1 MCERMKL
8 EHFLTV
14 YTKINSKWI
23 KDQNMRTETIRLLE
37 ENISRTLCHKS
48 QQDALWLTSHSNEN
62 KNKNK
67 WIEPNLKV
75 LHNEGIYKQGEQQ
88 PSEWEKIIVN

>member
-8 EHFLTV
+8 EHFLTL

-37 ENISRTLCHKS
+37 ENTGRALSDINHSRIFSEPPLRVM
-48 QQDALWLTSHSNEN
+48 
-62 KNKNK
+62 KNKN
-67 WIEPNLKV
+67 
-75 LHNEGIYKQGEQQ
+75 
-88 PSEWEKIIVN
+88 